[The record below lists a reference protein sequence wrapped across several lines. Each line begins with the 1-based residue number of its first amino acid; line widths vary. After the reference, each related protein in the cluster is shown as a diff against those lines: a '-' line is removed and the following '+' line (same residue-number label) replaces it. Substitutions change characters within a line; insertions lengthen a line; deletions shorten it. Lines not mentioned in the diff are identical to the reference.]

1 MKKVCELSLGY
12 SDAENYQ
19 KRENKELFNQIFVK
33 DYSLDKL
40 LFPNTYFLIGEKGT
54 GKTAY
59 SVFLAN
65 NEYRQTKSQIK
76 FIRETDYQK
85 FVSMKREKH
94 LQLSDYSSIWKVI
107 IFLILS
113 QDINKAEVDENPF
126 SKGTRLDAINKAIDE
141 YYMKAFSPEIVN
153 ALSLVEDSKL
163 AMELF
168 AKHMR
173 LRGEGASSVT
183 REESRFQV
191 QLMYLQ
197 RQFERALKSIKIKKN
212 RILFID
218 GIDIRPG
225 GIPYNDYLDCV
236 KGLADAIWS
245 LNNDFFANI
254 KDSQGRFKVV
264 LLIRP
269 DIFNSLGLQN
279 SVNKLKDNSVLL
291 DWRTT
296 YPEYRGSNIFNL
308 SDRILGSQQDSPCNP
323 GDAWDHYFPW
333 ESYSTNPARESDSSF
348 VSFLRLSYSRPRD
361 VISMMKILQEIYRQR
376 NDFDREFFS
385 KTTFNAGEFRNLF
398 SEYLMAG
405 IKDQLSFYYNEKD
418 YEAFISF
425 FSFLNGK
432 AEFNYDF
439 YCSAYDAYTDNL
451 CENYEEIPEFT
462 ERKEKFLQ
470 FLYDTNIVCYIED
483 TNVGDMFFRWCYRE
497 RSLSNICPK
506 IRLGVRYRI
515 HYGLLKALNVG
526 YRRLR

>member
-1 MKKVCELSLGY
+1 MKKVAELNLGF

-19 KRENKELFNQIFVK
+19 KRENKDLFNTIFVK
-33 DYSLDKL
+33 DFSLEKL
-40 LFPNTYFLIGEKGT
+40 LFSNTYFLIGEKGT

-59 SVFLAN
+59 AVFLAN
-65 NEYRQTKSQIK
+65 NEYKETKSRIK
-76 FIRETDYQK
+76 YIRETDYQK

-107 IFLILS
+107 ILLMLS
-113 QDINKAEVDENPF
+113 QDITKEEVDANPF
-126 SKGTRLDAINKAIDE
+126 SKGARLEAINSAIDE

-153 ALSLVEDSKL
+153 ALSLVEDSKI

-168 AKHMR
+168 AKHIK
-173 LRGEGASSVT
+173 LGGEESATVT
-183 REESRFQV
+183 KQESRFQV

-197 RQFERALKSIKIKKN
+197 RQFELALGKIKIKKN

-225 GIPYNDYLDCV
+225 GIPYNDYLECI

-264 LLIRP
+264 LLLRP

-296 YPEYRGSNIFNL
+296 YPDYRGSSIFNL
-308 SDRILGSQQDSPCNP
+308 SDRILGAQQDSKC
-323 GDAWDHYFPW
+323 GRGQAWDHYFPW
-333 ESYSTNPARESDSSF
+333 DTHSTSPARESDSSF
-348 VSFLRLSYSRPRD
+348 VSFLRVTYSRPRD
-361 VISMMKILQEIYRQR
+361 IISAIKTLQDIVLQK
-376 NDFDREFFS
+376 NNLDNEFFS
-385 KTTFNAGEFRNLF
+385 KNAFNSYEFKNLF

-432 AEFNYDF
+432 AEFTYET
-439 YCSAYDAYTDNL
+439 YSEAYDEYTENLIDNF
-451 CENYEEIPEFT
+451 EEIPEFT
-462 ERKEKFLQ
+462 EKKETFLQ
-470 FLYDTNIVCYIED
+470 FLYDTNILCYIEN
-483 TNVGDMFFRWCYRE
+483 TAQGDMFFRWCYRE
-497 RSLSNICPK
+497 RNLSNICPK
-506 IRLGVRYRI
+506 VRLGVRYKI

-526 YRRLR
+526 FRKIT